1 MPFITSAIPIVD
13 TAGLSRAD
21 WLDYRRTGIGGSDL
35 AAIMGLSGFGTARDI
50 YYSKIGEL
58 DAIDT
63 DDENWFA
70 KEYGNALEPLAV
82 KTFEKMYDLDAFVVH
97 KMFRHPVHEFMIA
110 DVDGFVKEDDGSRS
124 ILECKST
131 GTFNRDAWENGAVP
145 YNYELQCRHYM
156 AVMNLNRAYI
166 ICIMGNTLNDVYVRV
181 IERDME
187 IEEAIIQE
195 EQYFW
200 EEHVLKRI
208 PVPYT
213 ESGDLVLKSIRKH
226 YGTTNNS
233 AVALSTPAIVHLDE
247 YLELKAKKKLLD
259 AQVKDVDNEMKKA
272 YAPVLDLMRNS
283 PSATCIGAKA
293 EYLISNNSVIRKQI
307 SGESLEKLRVRHPEI
322 YKEYLSETES
332 RRFSVKVK
340 ELVV

>member
-1 MPFITSAIPIVD
+1 MPFVTSAIPIVD
-13 TAGLSRAD
+13 TAGLSRTD

-50 YYSKIGEL
+50 YYSKISEL
-58 DAIDT
+58 DAVDT

-110 DVDGFVKEDDGSRS
+110 DVDGFVNEDAGSIS

-131 GTFNRDAWENGAVP
+131 GTFNREAWENGAVP

-156 AVMNLNRAYI
+156 AVMNLDRAYI
-166 ICIMGNTLNDVYVRV
+166 ICIMGNTLSDVYVRV

-187 IEEAIIQE
+187 IEAAIIQE
-195 EQYFW
+195 EKYFW
-200 EEHVLKRI
+200 EEHVLKRSPI
-208 PVPYT
+208 PYT
-213 ESGDLVLKSIRKH
+213 ENGDLVLKSIRKH
-226 YGTTNNS
+226 YGATHS
-233 AVALSTPAIVHLDE
+233 AAYTLGKPALVHLDE
-247 YLELKAKKKLLD
+247 YLKLKEQKRDLD
-259 AQVKDVDNEMKKA
+259 AQVKDVDNKMKKA

-283 PSATCIGAKA
+283 PSANCIGAKA
-293 EYLISNNSVIRKQI
+293 EYLSSNNSVVRKQI
-307 SGESLEKLRVRHPEI
+307 SGDSLEKLRIRHPDI
-322 YKEYLSETES
+322 YREYLTESES

-340 ELVV
+340 ELAI